1 MRAHFGAKPLTSHAG
16 NRENDVK
23 VGIAG
28 FGTIGKPVAAA
39 LQKGIDGLELAAV
52 CSRDKDK
59 ARRNMEGLCD
69 PVPVVSPQELAD
81 MCDVIVECVPK
92 AAFRDIAEPALKA
105 GRIFI
110 TVSGA
115 GLLIHPDVVDLA
127 RDNKAQIILATGALL
142 GLDAV
147 RAAAEGEIEQVR
159 MITRKPPFSL
169 NGAPYLVKN
178 NISIENLSE
187 PLKVFE
193 GTAREGAAG
202 FPANV
207 NVAAALG
214 LAGIGPDRT
223 TLEIWADPALER
235 NTHRIEVEADSAR
248 FSLSIENVP
257 SVENPG
263 TGKITALSVI
273 AALRALTAPL
283 KVGS

>member
-1 MRAHFGAKPLTSHAG
+1 M
-16 NRENDVK
+16 K

-39 LQKGIDGLELAAV
+39 LQKGIDGLELAGV
-52 CSRDKDK
+52 CSRDREK
-59 ARRNMEGLCD
+59 ARRNMEGVCEA
-69 PVPVVSPQELAD
+69 VPVIGPVELAD
-81 MCDVIVECVPK
+81 ICDIVVECVPK

-105 GRIFI
+105 GRTLI

-115 GLLIHPDVVDLA
+115 GLLIFPEMVDLA
-127 RDNKAQIILATGALL
+127 SNHNAQIILATGALL

-147 RAAAEGEIEQVR
+147 RAAAEGDIEEVR

-169 NGAPYLVKN
+169 AGAPYLVDN
-178 NISIENLSE
+178 DINIENLAA

-257 SVENPG
+257 SKENPG

>member
-283 KVGS
+283 KVGT